1 MKLLTLFLGTL
12 LLCSCGSDKY
22 PVSFHMQTGASDS
35 QKFSFRNED
44 DGYYYSKVPFISQ
57 NDIDSYYSFRAAD
70 NTYGAVF
77 NIKKGLHSRVEGVTA

>member
-44 DGYYYSKVPFISQ
+44 DGYYLSLIH
-57 NDIDSYYSFRAAD
+57 I
-70 NTYGAVF
+70 
-77 NIKKGLHSRVEGVTA
+77 